1 MRILVITQYFWP
13 ENFRINDMAI
23 GLKEKGHEVTILT
36 GLPNYPEGKY
46 FNGYSFFS
54 STKEEWNGISIIR
67 SKLIPRGKN
76 SAFQLAFNYISFVF
90 FACWNVIWLPK
101 KFDKILV
108 FQLSPV
114 FSAIPA
120 LLAKFR
126 FSIPVYI
133 IVQDLWPESLAST
146 AKGNQAIIIK
156 WVGRISDFIYKR
168 ADFLLLP
175 FKSFQPIL
183 KGRGIPPEKM
193 EYLPNSADPFYIPSN
208 PNPAFEHLFTGETHL
223 LVAGNLGEAQGLD
236 LVLTAAASLK
246 NKYPGLRW
254 LLVGEGRIREA
265 LEKKSLDLG
274 IQDLVL
280 FPGRFPATDIPAL
293 IARADA
299 SLLTLKKDPLFEITV
314 PNRLQTYMA
323 CGKPVLASIDGE
335 AANFIQEAQCGFASP
350 ANDVEAFVS
359 IVDQFLQADN
369 NKHLEWGR
377 NARVYYENNFDRDH
391 LLERLHQKLSEP
403 IC

>member
-1 MRILVITQYFWP
+1 MQILIVTQYFWP
-13 ENFRINDMAI
+13 ESFRINDIAF
-23 GLKEKGHEVTILT
+23 GLKQKGHEITVLT
-36 GLPNYPEGKY
+36 GLPNYPEGIY
-46 FNGYSFFS
+46 FKGYSFLS
-54 STKEEWNGISIIR
+54 NTKDEWKGISIIR
-67 SKLIPRGKN
+67 SKLFPRGKN
-76 SAFQLAFNYISFVF
+76 SAIQLAVNYIFFVF
-90 FACWNVIWLPK
+90 FACWQVIWLPK

-120 LLAKFR
+120 LLAKYR
-126 FSIPVYI
+126 FSIPVYL

-146 AKGNQAIIIK
+146 AKGNHALIIK

-175 FKSFQPIL
+175 FKSFLPIL
-183 KGRGIPPEKM
+183 ESRGIPLEKM
-193 EYLPNSADPFYIPSN
+193 GYLPNSADPFYLPSS

-223 LVAGNLGEAQGLD
+223 LIAGNLGEAQGLD
-236 LVLTAAASLK
+236 LVLSAALSLK
-246 NKYPGLRW
+246 HKYPGLRW
-254 LLVGEGRIREA
+254 LLVGEGRIREM

-274 IQDLVL
+274 IQDVVL

-293 IARADA
+293 VARADG
-299 SLLTLKKDPLFEITV
+299 SMLTLKKDPLFAITV

-335 AANFIQEAQCGFASP
+335 AAQIIQEADCGMVAP
-350 ANDVEAFVS
+350 AGDVTKFIEMIDTFMQS
-359 IVDQFLQADN
+359 DTLQRAN
-369 NKHLEWGR
+369 WAK
-377 NARVYYENNFDRDH
+377 NARLYYLANFERDF
-391 LLERLHQKLSEP
+391 LINSLHQKMSKE

>member
-13 ENFRINDMAI
+13 ENFRINDMVI
-23 GLKEKGHEVTILT
+23 GLQENGHEVTILT

-46 FNGYSFFS
+46 FKGYSFFS
-54 STKEEWNGISIIR
+54 SKREYWNGIPIIR
-67 SKLIPRGKN
+67 SKLITRGRN
-76 SAFQLAFNYISFVF
+76 SALQLAGNYISFVL
-90 FACWNVIWLPK
+90 FASWNVIWLPK

-126 FSIPVYI
+126 FSIPVYM

-146 AKGNQAIIIK
+146 AKGNHSFIIN
-156 WVGRISDFIYKR
+156 WVGLISDFIYKR

-175 FKSFQPIL
+175 FKSFLSIL
-183 KGRGIPPEKM
+183 EGRGISPEKM
-193 EYLPNSADPFYIPSN
+193 EYLPNSADTFYMPCN

-223 LVAGNLGEAQGLD
+223 LLAGNLGEAQGLN
-236 LVLTAAASLK
+236 LVLTAAVALK
-246 NKYPGLRW
+246 YKYPGLRW
-254 LLVGEGRIREA
+254 LLVGEGRTREE
-265 LEKKSLDLG
+265 LEKKSFDLG
-274 IQDLVL
+274 IQDVLL

-323 CGKPVLASIDGE
+323 CGKPILASIDGE
-335 AANFIQEAQCGFASP
+335 AARFIQEADCGFVSP
-350 ANDVEAFVS
+350 ANDADAFVS
-359 IVDQFLQADN
+359 IVEQFLQADQA
-369 NKHLEWGR
+369 KHAQWGK
-377 NARVYYENNFDRDH
+377 NARNYYESNFDRDF
-391 LLERLHQKLSEP
+391 LLDRLHQKLSEP